1 MPAASSGTSR
11 PSSAA
16 GTVSLRKGDARRAE
30 SARISH
36 YRSGAPAARRD
47 DHARTPGAERRV
59 RRRPRALRRRAGW
72 RGQHSTLFRP
82 IPRQKL

>member
-1 MPAASSGTSR
+1 
-11 PSSAA
+11 
-16 GTVSLRKGDARRAE
+16 
-30 SARISH
+30 
-36 YRSGAPAARRD
+36 
-47 DHARTPGAERRV
+47 V